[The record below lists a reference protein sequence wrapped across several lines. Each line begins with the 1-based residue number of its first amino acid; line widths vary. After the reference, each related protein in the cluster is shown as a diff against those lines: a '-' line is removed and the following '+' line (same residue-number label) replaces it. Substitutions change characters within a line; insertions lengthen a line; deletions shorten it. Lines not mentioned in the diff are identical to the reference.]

1 MANLDKV
8 PLEDGRTPPIG
19 FVAFLQFWICIGHSF
34 WETIQFCNV
43 WGCFAIIGLI
53 GRVLWPRQF
62 SDGGAGSLTAQI
74 IQCKYKKMKIQKNA
88 NTKTKSKCNCKTKNI
103 ANKIPIHFQYN
114 YIAKKLKHKTF
125 LSIISVSNTNLII
138 FLF

>member
-74 IQCKYKKMKIQKNA
+74 IQCKYKKCKYKNKTQIQKNPNTKTKYKYKNA
-88 NTKTKSKCNCKTKNI
+88 NTKPKTMQIKYQYTSSTTTLQFFSNI
-103 ANKIPIHFQYN
+103 R
-114 YIAKKLKHKTF
+114 
-125 LSIISVSNTNLII
+125 
-138 FLF
+138 LFSQ